1 MISSIL
7 TILLYFTIY
16 GLLHSVTAATWF
28 KSRLR
33 GWIGPLVD
41 RWYRL
46 VYNLFAVVSILPLFW
61 LLAVLPDRGL
71 YAVPSPWAWL
81 MMAGQAAALIGAG
94 ITLLQTNLWHF
105 AGLAQI
111 SAADPTATGTLSV
124 DGTYAWVRHPLYTFS
139 LIFLWL
145 TPTMTVNTLTAW
157 LVFTAYFYLG
167 SIHEER
173 RLLREFGEAYARY
186 QAQVPRLIPRLGRRS
201 ATAN

>member
-1 MISSIL
+1 MKSSIL
-7 TILLYFTIY
+7 LIFLYFTIY

-33 GWIGPLVD
+33 GWIGPLFD

-46 VYNLFAVVSILPLFW
+46 VYNVFAGISILPLFW
-61 LLAVLPDRGL
+61 MLAVLPDRGL

-81 MMAGQAAALIGAG
+81 MMAGQAAALVGAG

-111 SAADPTATGTLSV
+111 TAADPTATGSLSRR
-124 DGTYAWVRHPLYTFS
+124 GSYAWVRHPLYTYS
-139 LIFLWL
+139 LLLIWL
-145 TPTMTVNTLTAW
+145 TPTMTVNLAVTYAI
-157 LVFTAYFYLG
+157 FTAYFYLG

-173 RLLREFGEAYARY
+173 RLVREFGEAYVRY
-186 QAQVPRLIPRLGRRS
+186 QAQVPRLIPGLRRR
-201 ATAN
+201 ARKL

>member
-1 MISSIL
+1 MITSIL
-7 TILLYFTIY
+7 LLILYFTIY

-33 GWIGPLVD
+33 GWIGPLFD

-46 VYNLFAVVSILPLFW
+46 IYNFFAGISILPLF
-61 LLAVLPDRGL
+61 LMLAVLPDRGL

-81 MMAGQAAALIGAG
+81 MMAGQAAALVGAG

-111 SAADPTATGTLSV
+111 TAAEPTATGSLSIR
-124 DGTYAWVRHPLYTFS
+124 GSYAWVRHPLYTYS
-139 LIFLWL
+139 LLLIWL
-145 TPTMTVNTLTAW
+145 TPTMTINLAVTYAI
-157 LVFTAYFYLG
+157 FTAYFYLG

-173 RLLREFGEAYARY
+173 RLVREFGDAYVRY
-186 QAQVPRLIPRLGRRS
+186 QAQVPRLIPGLKR
-201 ATAN
+201 

>member
-1 MISSIL
+1 MITSIL
-7 TILLYFTIY
+7 LLILYFTIY

-33 GWIGPLVD
+33 GWIGPLFD

-46 VYNLFAVVSILPLFW
+46 IYNLFAGISILPLFW
-61 LLAVLPDRGL
+61 MLAVLPDRWL

-81 MMAGQAAALIGAG
+81 MMAGQAAALVGAG

-111 SAADPTATGTLSV
+111 TAAEPTATGSLSIR
-124 DGTYAWVRHPLYTFS
+124 GSYAWVRHPLYTYS
-139 LIFLWL
+139 LLLIWL
-145 TPTMTVNTLTAW
+145 TPTMTINLAVTYAI
-157 LVFTAYFYLG
+157 FTAYFYLG

-173 RLLREFGEAYARY
+173 RLVREFGDAYVRY
-186 QAQVPRLIPRLGRRS
+186 QAQVPRLIPGLKR
-201 ATAN
+201 

>member
-1 MISSIL
+1 MTTSVL
-7 TILLYFTIY
+7 VILLYFTTY

-33 GWIGPLVD
+33 GWIGPLFD

-46 VYNLFAVVSILPLFW
+46 VYNFFAVVSILPLFW
-61 LLAVLPDRGL
+61 MLAVLPDRFL
-71 YAVPSPWAWL
+71 YAVPTPWSWL
-81 MMAGQAAALIGAG
+81 MMAGQAAALVGAG

-111 SAADPTATGTLSV
+111 LAANPTATGSLSV
-124 DGTYAWVRHPLYTFS
+124 QGSYAWVRHPLYSFS

-145 TPTMTVNTLTAW
+145 TPSMTVNLLATYA
-157 LVFTAYFYLG
+157 VFTAYFYLG

-173 RLLREFGEAYARY
+173 RLVREFGDGYVRY
-186 QAQVPRLIPRLGRRS
+186 QRQVPRLIPRLGRPKRLS
-201 ATAN
+201 A